1 MPETIIR
8 SPRGPRP
15 WRRLSILFLIVF
27 LTAAIGA
34 KPAPLSMARAQGDD
48 GSGSES
54 NPRIDPSNPFVD
66 EQIEQ
71 AWHPT
76 YLKLATGDPTLFT
89 EHGVYAW
96 PYSLDS
102 IGWSM
107 QSYQDYGGTPYFH
120 HGMDMMKMFGTNVIN
135 RSGGQ
140 VVNIENYNP
149 GWDLYWEVAVL
160 DPDGYIWQYHH
171 INQFTIPQ
179 DIWEKYTEYQNDPI
193 NGGFIAPDSHIGDII
208 EWPVWSFGKQFNHI
222 HLNIL
227 AAGGVYVN
235 GFEFHEALPD
245 TDGPEIQ
252 SIGLLQNGQIYPGDT
267 IEGNYSLYVRTRDL
281 ILDDVYYLPPWEIS
295 YAVDCGPMET
305 TWQFDTL
312 PGGADD
318 KAFLSDFYVV
328 PPTCGDYGCR
338 DYYIDLGFI
347 PNSQFTFPSSEG
359 QHSVQ
364 VTVHDFAGNTASQS
378 YTYTVIGQPNQP
390 PVADPQ
396 SVSTRQ
402 DTPLEIVLT
411 GSDPNH
417 DPINFTVVETPT
429 HGTLGG
435 IAPNLIYTPTE
446 NYVGSDSFMFVASDC
461 QENSAP
467 AVVNIEVV
475 PNHVPT
481 ADPQFVSTLED
492 TKLDIVLT
500 GSDPDGDPLTFA
512 VVSTPTH
519 GILGGVAPNQTYTP
533 SPNYNGVDSFT
544 FVVNDGYVNSEPAIV
559 DIEVIPANDAPSA
572 DPQSLSIPE
581 DTPLDIILTGSD
593 PDTDPLSFMI
603 ISTPTHGI
611 LGGVA
616 PNLTYTP
623 TVNYNGTDS
632 FTFLVN
638 DGHVNSEPAQVDIEI
653 TPVND
658 APVAYPQS
666 VSTRQTMP
674 VMVTLSGSDIDGDN
688 LTYLVVIPPDHGTLS
703 GTAPNLIYT
712 PEPGYAGLDSFSFIA
727 NDGELDSVAAE
738 VSITINYSLYA
749 PVIFR

>member
-1 MPETIIR
+1 MPKIIIR

-15 WRRLSILFLIVF
+15 WRSLSIMFLIVF

-34 KPAPLSMARAQGDD
+34 KPAPFSLARAQGND
-48 GSGSES
+48 GSLIQT
-54 NPRIDPSNPFVD
+54 NPGLDPSNPIVD

-71 AWHPT
+71 AWHPA
-76 YLKLATGDPTLFT
+76 YLKLATGDPNGTD
-89 EHGVYAW
+89 HGVYAW
-96 PYSLDS
+96 PFALDS

-179 DIWEKYTEYQNDPI
+179 YIWDKYSEYQVDPV
-193 NGGFIAPDSHIGDII
+193 NGGFISPDTYIGDII

-235 GFEFHEALPD
+235 GFEFHDDLPD
-245 TDGPEIQ
+245 TVGPEIQ
-252 SIGLLQNGQIYPGDT
+252 AIGLLKNGQIYPNNP
-267 IEGNYSLYVRTRDL
+267 IEGDYSLYVRARDL
-281 ILDDVYYLPPWEIS
+281 ILDDVYFLPPWKIN
-295 YAVDCGPMET
+295 YALDCGPMET

-328 PPTCGDYGCR
+328 PPTCGDYECR

-347 PNSQFTFPSSEG
+347 PNSQFTFPSSDG
-359 QHSVQ
+359 PHSVQ
-364 VTVHDFAGNTASQS
+364 VTVSDFAGNSASQS
-378 YTYTVIGQPNQP
+378 YTYTVNGQPNQP

-396 SVSTRQ
+396 SVSTHE

-435 IAPNLIYTPTE
+435 IAPNLVYTPTE
-446 NYVGSDSFMFVASDC
+446 NYFGTDSFMFVANDC

-467 AVVNIEVV
+467 AAVNIEVI
-475 PNHVPT
+475 PNQAPT
-481 ADPQFVSTLED
+481 ANPQSVSTLED
-492 TKLDIVLT
+492 TELDIVLT
-500 GSDPDGDPLTFA
+500 GSDPDGDPLTFMIVLPPA
-512 VVSTPTH
+512 S
-519 GILGGVAPNQTYTP
+519 GILGGNPPNLTYTP
-533 SPNYNGVDSFT
+533 SQNYNGLDSFI
-544 FVVNDGYVNSEPAIV
+544 FVANDGYINSDPAKV
-559 DIEVIPANDAPSA
+559 DIEVIPVNDEPIA
-572 DPQSLSIPE
+572 DPQSLTTPE

-593 PDTDPLSFMI
+593 PDADPITFTVVT
-603 ISTPTHGI
+603 TPTHGI
-611 LGGVA
+611 LSGVA
-616 PNLTYTP
+616 PYLTYTP
-623 TVNYNGTDS
+623 ALNYYGTDG

-638 DGHVNSEPAQVDIEI
+638 DGQVNSEPVVVDITV

-658 APVAYPQS
+658 APVANSQS
-666 VSTRQTMP
+666 VMTRQTLP
-674 VMVTLSGSDIDGDN
+674 VIVTLSGSDIDGDN
-688 LTYLVVIPPDHGTLS
+688 LTYHVVIPPNHGTLN
-703 GTAPNLIYT
+703 GTAPYLIYT
-712 PEPGYAGLDSFSFIA
+712 PEPGYAGLDSFSFVA
-727 NDGELDSVAAE
+727 NDGELDSAAAA
-738 VSITINYSLYA
+738 VNITINYSLYV
-749 PVIFR
+749 PVIYR